1 MSSELAAILLGL
13 VSAASWGAADFS
25 GGVATRRTN
34 VYTVIIFSQLVGIV
48 ILIGLAVLL
57 SAHLPASGDI
67 ILGSIAGISG
77 AIGLIFLYRGLAG
90 GSMAIVA
97 PIAALVTAIIPVFFG
112 IINEGLPSAIQF
124 LGFILALTGVWLLS
138 RTGSKSKINV
148 REITYPL
155 IAGFFFGLFFILID
169 QLSGNAI
176 LWPLAA
182 ARIASV
188 IVIIVIA
195 LTMRVRELPAVSQFP
210 IIALA
215 GLLDVGGNVFFALA
229 TTFGRLD
236 IAAVLASLYPAS
248 TVLLA
253 YTILKERLT
262 IWQWFGISLAL
273 IAVVLI
279 SL

>member
-1 MSSELAAILLGL
+1 MRVELAVILLGL

-25 GGVATRRTN
+25 GGVATKRTN
-34 VYTVIIFSQLVGIV
+34 VYSVIIFSQLVGAV
-48 ILIGLAVLL
+48 FLIGLAVLL
-57 SAHLPASGDI
+57 SAHIPAPDDI
-67 ILGSIAGISG
+67 KLGSIAGISG

-90 GSMAIVA
+90 GSMAVVA

-112 IINEGLPSAIQF
+112 IINEGLPSAIQL

-138 RTGSKSKINV
+138 KTGSKSKINV

-188 IVIIVIA
+188 IVMVVIA

-273 IAVVLI
+273 VAVVLI

>member
-1 MSSELAAILLGL
+1 MNSELGVILLGL
-13 VSAASWGAADFS
+13 ASAASWGAADFS
-25 GGVATRRTN
+25 GGVATKRTN
-34 VYTVIIFSQLVGIV
+34 VYSVIIFSQLVAAV
-48 ILIGLAVLL
+48 FLIGLAVLL
-57 SAHLPASGDI
+57 SAHIPAPDDI
-67 ILGSIAGISG
+67 KLGTIAGISG

-90 GSMAIVA
+90 GSMVVVA

-112 IINEGLPSAIQF
+112 IINEGLPSGAQL
-124 LGFILALTGVWLLS
+124 LGFMLALTGVWLLS
-138 RTGSKSKINV
+138 KTGSKSKINV

-155 IAGFFFGLFFILID
+155 IAGLFFGLFFILID

-182 ARIASV
+182 ARIGSV
-188 IVIIVIA
+188 VVIIVIA

-210 IIALA
+210 IIAIA

-236 IAAVLASLYPAS
+236 IAAVLASLYPVS

-253 YTILKERLT
+253 YSILKERLT

-273 IAVVLI
+273 VAVVLI

>member
-1 MSSELAAILLGL
+1 MNSELGVILLGL
-13 VSAASWGAADFS
+13 ASAASWGAADFS
-25 GGVATRRTN
+25 GGVATKRTN
-34 VYTVIIFSQLVGIV
+34 VYSVIIFSQLVATV
-48 ILIGLAVLL
+48 FLIGLAVLL
-57 SAHLPASGDI
+57 SAHIPAPDDI
-67 ILGSIAGISG
+67 KLGTIAGISG

-90 GSMAIVA
+90 GSMVVVA
-97 PIAALVTAIIPVFFG
+97 PIAALVTAIVPVFFG
-112 IINEGLPSAIQF
+112 IINEGLPSGIQL
-124 LGFILALTGVWLLS
+124 LGFMLALTGVWLLS
-138 RTGSKSKINV
+138 KTGSKSKINV

-155 IAGFFFGLFFILID
+155 IAGLFFGLFFILID

-182 ARIASV
+182 ARIGSV
-188 IVIIVIA
+188 VVIIVIA

-210 IIALA
+210 IIAIA

-236 IAAVLASLYPAS
+236 IAAVLASLYPVS

-273 IAVVLI
+273 VAVVLI
-279 SL
+279 SF

>member
-1 MSSELAAILLGL
+1 M
-13 VSAASWGAADFS
+13 
-25 GGVATRRTN
+25 
-34 VYTVIIFSQLVGIV
+34 
-48 ILIGLAVLL
+48 AV
-57 SAHLPASGDI
+57 
-67 ILGSIAGISG
+67 
-77 AIGLIFLYRGLAG
+77 
-90 GSMAIVA
+90 VA

-112 IINEGLPSAIQF
+112 IINEGLPSAIQL

-138 RTGSKSKINV
+138 KTGSKSKINV

-188 IVIIVIA
+188 VVMIVIA
-195 LTMRVRELPAVSQFP
+195 LTMRVRELPAVSQLP

-236 IAAVLASLYPAS
+236 IAAVLASLYPVS

-273 IAVVLI
+273 VAVVLI

>member
-1 MSSELAAILLGL
+1 MRAELAVILLGL

-25 GGVATRRTN
+25 GGVATKRTN
-34 VYTVIIFSQLVGIV
+34 VYSVIIFSQLIGAVF
-48 ILIGLAVLL
+48 LIGLAVLL
-57 SAHLPASGDI
+57 SAHIPAPDDI
-67 ILGSIAGISG
+67 KLGSIAGISG

-90 GSMAIVA
+90 GSMAVVA

-112 IINEGLPSAIQF
+112 IINEGLPSVIQL
-124 LGFILALTGVWLLS
+124 LGFILALTGVWLIS
-138 RTGSKSKINV
+138 QTGSRSKINV

-188 IVIIVIA
+188 IVMIVIA
-195 LTMRVRELPAVSQFP
+195 LTMRVRELPAVSQLP

-262 IWQWFGISLAL
+262 IWQWFGISFAL

>member
-1 MSSELAAILLGL
+1 MNSELAVILLGL

-25 GGVATRRTN
+25 GGIATKRTN
-34 VYTVIIFSQLVGIV
+34 VYSVIIFSQLVGAV
-48 ILIGLAVLL
+48 FLIGLAVLL
-57 SAHLPASGDI
+57 SAYKPAPDDI
-67 ILGSIAGISG
+67 KLGSIAGISG

-90 GSMAIVA
+90 GSMAVVA

-112 IINEGLPSAIQF
+112 IINEGLPSVIQL

-138 RTGSKSKINV
+138 KTGSKSKINV
-148 REITYPL
+148 REITYPI

-169 QLSGNAI
+169 QLSGNEI

-188 IVIIVIA
+188 TVMIVIA
-195 LTMRVRELPAVSQFP
+195 LTMRVRELPVVSQLP

-229 TTFGRLD
+229 TVFGRLD

>member
-1 MSSELAAILLGL
+1 MNSELAAILLGL

-25 GGVATRRTN
+25 GGVATKRTN
-34 VYTVIIFSQLVGIV
+34 VYTVIIFSQLVGSV
-48 ILIGLAVLL
+48 FLIGLSVLL
-57 SAHLPASGDI
+57 SAHIPAPDDI
-67 ILGSIAGISG
+67 KLGSIAGISG

-90 GSMAIVA
+90 GRMAVVA

-112 IINEGLPSAIQF
+112 IINEGLPSVIQL
-124 LGFILALTGVWLLS
+124 LGFILALTGVWLIS
-138 RTGSKSKINV
+138 QTGSRSKINV

-182 ARIASV
+182 ARIGSV
-188 IVIIVIA
+188 IVMIVIA

-229 TTFGRLD
+229 TTIGRLD
-236 IAAVLASLYPAS
+236 IAAVLASLYPVS

-262 IWQWFGISLAL
+262 IWQWFGICLAL
-273 IAVVLI
+273 VAVVLI

>member
-1 MSSELAAILLGL
+1 MRVELAVILLGL

-25 GGVATRRTN
+25 GGVATKRTN
-34 VYTVIIFSQLVGIV
+34 VYSVIIFSQLVGAV
-48 ILIGLAVLL
+48 FLIGLAVLL
-57 SAHLPASGDI
+57 SAQIPGPDDI
-67 ILGSIAGISG
+67 KLGSIAGISG

-90 GSMAIVA
+90 GSMAVVA

-112 IINEGLPSAIQF
+112 IINEGLPSVIQI

-138 RTGSKSKINV
+138 KTGSKSNINI
-148 REITYPL
+148 REITYPI

-182 ARIASV
+182 ARMSSV
-188 IVIIVIA
+188 VVMIVIA
-195 LTMRVRELPAVSQFP
+195 LTMRRRELPAVSQVP

-262 IWQWFGISLAL
+262 FWQWFGICLAL
-273 IAVVLI
+273 VAVVLI

>member
-1 MSSELAAILLGL
+1 LGL
-13 VSAASWGAADFS
+13 ASAASWGAADFS
-25 GGVATRRTN
+25 GGVATKRTN
-34 VYTVIIFSQLVGIV
+34 VYSVIIFSQLVAAV
-48 ILIGLAVLL
+48 FLIGLAVLL
-57 SAHLPASGDI
+57 SANIPAPDDI
-67 ILGSIAGISG
+67 KLGSIAGISG

-90 GSMAIVA
+90 GSMVVVA
-97 PIAALVTAIIPVFFG
+97 PIAALVTAIVPVFFG
-112 IINEGLPSAIQF
+112 IINEGLPSGIQL
-124 LGFILALTGVWLLS
+124 LGFMLALTGVWLLS
-138 RTGSKSKINV
+138 KTGSKSKINV

-155 IAGFFFGLFFILID
+155 IAGLFFGLFFILID

-188 IVIIVIA
+188 VVIIVIA

-236 IAAVLASLYPAS
+236 IAAVLASLYPVS

-253 YTILKERLT
+253 YSILKERLT

-273 IAVVLI
+273 VAVVLI

>member
-112 IINEGLPSAIQF
+112 IINEGLPSVSQL
-124 LGFILALTGVWLLS
+124 LGFILALTGVWLIS
-138 RTGSKSKINV
+138 QTGSKSKISV
-148 REITYPL
+148 QEITHPV

-188 IVIIVIA
+188 IVMIVIA
-195 LTMRVRELPAVSQFP
+195 LTMRRRELPAVSQVP

-236 IAAVLASLYPAS
+236 IASVLASLYPAS

-253 YTILKERLT
+253 YTFLKERLT

-273 IAVVLI
+273 VAVALI

>member
-1 MSSELAAILLGL
+1 MNSELAVILLGL

-25 GGVATRRTN
+25 GGVATKRTN
-34 VYTVIIFSQLVGIV
+34 VYSVIIFSQLVGAGF
-48 ILIGLAVLL
+48 LIGLAVLL
-57 SAHLPASGDI
+57 SAHIPAPDEI
-67 ILGSIAGISG
+67 KLGSIAGISG

-112 IINEGLPSAIQF
+112 IFNEGLPSVLQL
-124 LGFILALTGVWLLS
+124 LGFFLALTGVWLLS
-138 RTGSKSKINV
+138 KTGSKSKINV
-148 REITYPL
+148 REISYPL

-188 IVIIVIA
+188 VVMIVIA
-195 LTMRVRELPAVSQFP
+195 LTMRVRELPAVPQFP

-229 TTFGRLD
+229 TTIGRLD

-253 YTILKERLT
+253 NTILKERLT
-262 IWQWFGISLAL
+262 IWQWLGISLAL
-273 IAVVLI
+273 VAVVLI

>member
-1 MSSELAAILLGL
+1 MNSELAVILLGL
-13 VSAASWGAADFS
+13 ASAASWGAADFS
-25 GGVATRRTN
+25 GGVATKRTN
-34 VYTVIIFSQLVGIV
+34 VYSVIIFSQLVAAV
-48 ILIGLAVLL
+48 FLIGLAVLL
-57 SAHLPASGDI
+57 SANIPAPDDI
-67 ILGSIAGISG
+67 KLGSIAGISG

-90 GSMAIVA
+90 GSMAVVA
-97 PIAALVTAIIPVFFG
+97 PIAALVTAIVPVFFG
-112 IINEGLPSAIQF
+112 IINEGLPSGTQL
-124 LGFILALTGVWLLS
+124 LGFMLALIGVWLLS
-138 RTGSKSKINV
+138 KTGSKSKINV

-155 IAGFFFGLFFILID
+155 IAGLFFGLFFILID

-188 IVIIVIA
+188 VVIIVIA

-229 TTFGRLD
+229 TTLGRLD
-236 IAAVLASLYPAS
+236 IAAVLASFYPAS
-248 TVLLA
+248 TVMLA
-253 YTILKERLT
+253 YAILKERLT

-273 IAVVLI
+273 VAVVLI